1 MIALDPQT
9 REFGW
14 DSVGPQRR
22 IRSGTMPVD
31 APLVAVEVPLVGD
44 HRRKHWAKVVYS
56 VDPTKSSGWA
66 FVGDFINDGG
76 IQDVPAGSVLLA
88 YGETGSRTNPHP
100 EVRVYSV
107 NPDSTLSPEVEASG
121 RAWARTI
128 RDTVERLL
136 DSDRAVHLEWQ
147 VELTAF
153 SDEALAEELERRG
166 WQVGQPKEQR

>member
-1 MIALDPQT
+1 
-9 REFGW
+9 
-14 DSVGPQRR
+14 
-22 IRSGTMPVD
+22 MPVD
-31 APLVAVEVPLVGD
+31 APIVAVEVPLVGD
-44 HRRKHWAKVVYS
+44 HRRKHWAKVVYE

-100 EVRVYSV
+100 EVRVFTV
-107 NPDSTLSPEVEASG
+107 NPDCTLSLEEEASG

-136 DSDRAVHLEWQ
+136 ASERPAWMEWQ
-147 VELTAF
+147 PELSTF
-153 SDEALAEELERRG
+153 SDAALAEELTRRG
-166 WQVGQPKEQR
+166 WTVTRAEEK

>member
-1 MIALDPQT
+1 M
-9 REFGW
+9 
-14 DSVGPQRR
+14 SVQ
-22 IRSGTMPVD
+22 
-31 APLVAVEVPLVGD
+31 APLVAVEVPIVGD

-76 IQDVPAGSVLLA
+76 IQDVPAGSVLMA

-100 EVRVYSV
+100 EVRVYTV
-107 NPDSTLSPEVEASG
+107 NPDSTTSLEGEASG

-136 DSDRAVHLEWQ
+136 ESDRPVHLEWQ
-147 VELTAF
+147 PELTTF
-153 SDEALAEELERRG
+153 SDAALVEELTRRG
-166 WQVGQPKEQR
+166 WDITRPEESP

>member
-1 MIALDPQT
+1 
-9 REFGW
+9 
-14 DSVGPQRR
+14 
-22 IRSGTMPVD
+22 MPVE
-31 APLVAVEVPLVGD
+31 APIVAVEVPLVGD
-44 HRRKHWAKVVYS
+44 HRRKHWAKVVYD

-100 EVRVYSV
+100 EVKVYTV
-107 NPDSTLSPEVEASG
+107 NPDATISMEGEASG

-136 DSDRAVHLEWQ
+136 EADRPLHLEWQ
-147 VELTAF
+147 PELTTF
-153 SDEALAEELERRG
+153 SDNALAEELSRRG
-166 WQVGQPKEQR
+166 WTTEPPKEPR